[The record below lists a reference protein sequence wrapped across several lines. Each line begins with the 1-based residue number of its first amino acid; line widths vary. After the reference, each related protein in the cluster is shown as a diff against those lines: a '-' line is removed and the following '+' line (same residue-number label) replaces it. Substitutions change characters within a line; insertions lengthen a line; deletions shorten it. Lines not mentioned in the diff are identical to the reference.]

1 MSPELAADAPLPPPE
16 PLDAQIQQLVD
27 NLPGGI
33 ALPSGGDP
41 VKVRDTFRR
50 ITVALRDQQGPPDL
64 AAVEE
69 ITVPGATGELA
80 ARVYRSRGEEP
91 QATIL
96 FFHGGGFVVGDIE
109 THDLQVR
116 TLAERAPATIVSA
129 EYRLAPEAPFPA
141 AVDDAEVTARWVAAN
156 VERFGRDAKRLF
168 VAGDSA
174 GGNLAAVCAQR
185 VPGITGQLLIYPTT
199 DFAGVTQAMADHAEG
214 PLLTLEAGALFRTAY
229 LGDADPEDPRISPLR
244 GEDFSA
250 LPPAVIVTCE
260 YDILRDDGGA
270 YAEKLRAAGVPVVH
284 LHYPSL
290 MHGFLGFGPLSKACD
305 AAFDEIAAAL
315 ESLTSGA

>member
-1 MSPELAADAPLPPPE
+1 MSPAHADGSPLPPAE
-16 PLDAQIQQLVD
+16 PLDAEIQALVD
-27 NLPGGI
+27 NIPGGI

-50 ITVALRDQQGPPDL
+50 ITVALRDQQGPPNL

-69 ITVPGATGELA
+69 LTVPGADGEFA
-80 ARVYRSRGEEP
+80 ARVYRPRG
-91 QATIL
+91 QAQSATIL

-116 TLAERAPATIVSA
+116 TLAERAGATIVSA
-129 EYRLAPEAPFPA
+129 EYRLAPEHPFPA
-141 AVDDAEVTARWVAAN
+141 AVDDAESIARWAVACAEELGGDRAR
-156 VERFGRDAKRLF
+156 VL

-185 VPGITGQLLIYPTT
+185 VPGISGQLLIYPTT
-199 DFAGVTQAMADHAEG
+199 DFAGVTQAMADHADG

-244 GEDFSA
+244 GENFSA
-250 LPPAVIVTCE
+250 QPPAVIVTCE
-260 YDILRDDGGA
+260 YDILRDDGFL
-270 YAEKLRAAGVPVVH
+270 YAEKLREHGVAVTH

-290 MHGFLGFGPLSKACD
+290 MHGFLGFGPLSVACD
-305 AAFDEIAAAL
+305 DAFDEIVGAL
-315 ESLTSGA
+315 ESLTGGV